1 MNNIKKIREE
11 KNISIAMLSDLTK
24 IKRDKLSKMER
35 GINTI
40 SIRDAIELS
49 KVFGVNVLSNAKR
62 ERKKCEK

>member
-11 KNISIAMLSDLTK
+11 KNISIALLSDLTK
-24 IKRDKLSKMER
+24 IKRDKLSKIER